1 MQVRAEKRLSHGYT
15 VQLSYTWSKAMQATE
30 WLNAADAVPYRSI
43 SDMDRTHR
51 IVITGIWEIPFGRGR
66 RFGATM
72 PKAANFIAG
81 GWQLNTMIQRQSG
94 PPLGFGD
101 VWTLFTGNPDDVVL
115 PKDKRSVDQWF
126 NINAGFNRNSAQ
138 QLSSN
143 VRVSPLRFSGV
154 RGDGQARWDFSAIK
168 SFTVTEKL
176 KTEFRAEC
184 LNAWNHPNLFTP
196 STSPT
201 SSTFG
206 MITSQD
212 VPRIWQLSLKLAF

>member
-1 MQVRAEKRLSHGYT
+1 MRAEKRLSHGYT

-51 IVITGIWEIPFGRGR
+51 VVITGIWEVPFGRGR
-66 RFGATM
+66 RFGTTM

-81 GWQLNTMIQRQSG
+81 GWQLNMMIQRQSG

-126 NINAGFNRNSAQ
+126 NINAGFNDDSSDPIDGELIRVADLLAAFVEAFRSIHMGIRTT
-138 QLSSN
+138 QLEEGLRIPERWRGR
-143 VRVSPLRFSGV
+143 RVGGIDV
-154 RGDGQARWDFSAIK
+154 GAIYADFA
-168 SFTVTEKL
+168 
-176 KTEFRAEC
+176 
-184 LNAWNHPNLFTP
+184 
-196 STSPT
+196 
-201 SSTFG
+201 
-206 MITSQD
+206 
-212 VPRIWQLSLKLAF
+212 